1 MQDVGI
7 NYFNIICVGGG
18 EVVLKMMIVGWYGG
32 GRLIWGHVWFYSVYI
47 LGYPFELYPT
57 FQRSY
62 L

>member
-47 LGYPFELYPT
+47 FLLCW
-57 FQRSY
+57 RRI
-62 L
+62 